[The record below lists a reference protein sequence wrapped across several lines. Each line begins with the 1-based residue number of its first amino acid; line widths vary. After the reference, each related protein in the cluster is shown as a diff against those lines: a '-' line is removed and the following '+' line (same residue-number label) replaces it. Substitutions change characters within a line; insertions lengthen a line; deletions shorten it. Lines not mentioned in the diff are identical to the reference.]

1 MSLEHKLHELFRDA
15 LTECLPPLLDKLRPP
30 PEGTEDERETTV
42 AAARILGISPIT
54 MAIWRT
60 KGQGPDF
67 DKIGGRIVRYRRSV
81 LEAYARENRGRL
93 GKKGRP
99 RKQVRRGIGH

>member
-1 MSLEHKLHELFRDA
+1 MSLEHAIDEAVRSA
-15 LTECLPPLLDKLRPP
+15 LERHLPSLIEKYKPS
-30 PEGTEDERETTV
+30 PEPVEDERVTTEHAV
-42 AAARILGISPIT
+42 KILGVSPIT

-60 KGQGPDF
+60 KGVGPQA

-99 RKQVRRGIGH
+99 RKAR